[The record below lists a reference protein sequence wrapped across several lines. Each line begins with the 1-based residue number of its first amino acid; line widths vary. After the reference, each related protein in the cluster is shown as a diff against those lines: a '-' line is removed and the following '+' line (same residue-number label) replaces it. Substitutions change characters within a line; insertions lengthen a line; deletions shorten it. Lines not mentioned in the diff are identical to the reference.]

1 MSDISTLHLVQLLI
15 VYGATQNLINV
26 CFEYLFVS
34 RRRWIMT
41 FSHSKSHKTLGVVN
55 IRNISMLLKVHSFR
69 KTEIKPILF
78 FEPIVQEDFI
88 RAELVVVRKLVILSC
103 TVTLWPGLV
112 KCRHQH
118 VYRQSETRAKTVTN
132 TWPDPC
138 SVTNNDQPSA
148 NVYFVW
154 REGAEGNYS
163 FIPSAEWV
171 GGVTCMWTV
180 PSLLSVFS
188 IQ

>member
-1 MSDISTLHLVQLLI
+1 
-15 VYGATQNLINV
+15 
-26 CFEYLFVS
+26 
-34 RRRWIMT
+34 
-41 FSHSKSHKTLGVVN
+41 
-55 IRNISMLLKVHSFR
+55 MLLKVHSFR

-78 FEPIVQEDFI
+78 FEPIVQEDLI

-118 VYRQSETRAKTVTN
+118 VYRLSHTRAKTVTN

-148 NVYFVW
+148 SVYFAW
-154 REGAEGNYS
+154 KGEGKL
-163 FIPSAEWV
+163 FIHAGWQRDILHEDSRLFSPADV
-171 GGVTCMWTV
+171 LCCQF
-180 PSLLSVFS
+180 SVCYDHLPNC
-188 IQ
+188 Q